1 MKYKDSKIHTGS
13 LQQKVRKLENPIP
26 GQPVWDWGP
35 GRLRGLS
42 PGCRGL
48 SFDPFGCA
56 SLLFLR
62 SRWFSIHHR
71 RGNAVRSQDV
81 KRWGA
86 KKKKQREGGKQH
98 TVVFRDAKDV
108 DVMSHWWCGSAGR

>member
-48 SFDPFGCA
+48 SFDPFGRA
-56 SLLFLR
+56 SLLFSGRGGSR
-62 SRWFSIHHR
+62 SIT
-71 RGNAVRSQDV
+71 G
-81 KRWGA
+81 
-86 KKKKQREGGKQH
+86 
-98 TVVFRDAKDV
+98 VV
-108 DVMSHWWCGSAGR
+108 ML